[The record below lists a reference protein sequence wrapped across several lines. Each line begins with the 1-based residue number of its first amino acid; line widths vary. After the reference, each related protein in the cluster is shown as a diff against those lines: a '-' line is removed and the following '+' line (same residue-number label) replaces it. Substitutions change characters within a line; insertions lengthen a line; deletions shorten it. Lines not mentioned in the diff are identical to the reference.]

1 MIQYLFG
8 TPINMVHTTPLH
20 QWHHHHH
27 YRDLGLSWRRMSSS
41 WTTKQNKVFERALAI
56 YDRDTPDRWQ
66 NVARAVGGGKSVD
79 DVKRHY
85 EKLIKDVDRID
96 STGGHQGSHYNSS
109 NASSSSSSSSSNSRG
124 SANEDQRR
132 RYHNFQWMWHWHLES
147 RKQPEFQQDRHIWS
161 TVPADATFT
170 ISFMLSIMRVCES
183 ELALI
188 DQ

>member
-1 MIQYLFG
+1 
-8 TPINMVHTTPLH
+8 
-20 QWHHHHH
+20 
-27 YRDLGLSWRRMSSS
+27 MSSS

-85 EKLIKDVDRID
+85 EKLIKDVDHID

-109 NASSSSSSSSSNSRG
+109 NASSSSSSSSNSRG

-132 RYHNFQWMWHWHLES
+132 RYHNFHTVALLSAVTAAAPVAAS
-147 RKQPEFQQDRHIWS
+147 RR
-161 TVPADATFT
+161 
-170 ISFMLSIMRVCES
+170 
-183 ELALI
+183 
-188 DQ
+188 

>member
-1 MIQYLFG
+1 MGEGMEVGISYDLAAENEITGPMIRPYVPTCCLHKIG
-8 TPINMVHTTPLH
+8 PIVPCKKKETSEP
-20 QWHHHHH
+20 
-27 YRDLGLSWRRMSSS
+27 RDQLDLILVTFVFADATDVKEPNKPILLPPARRMSSS

-109 NASSSSSSSSSNSRG
+109 NASSSSSSSSNSRG

-132 RYHNFQWMWHWHLES
+132 RYHNFQ
-147 RKQPEFQQDRHIWS
+147 
-161 TVPADATFT
+161 
-170 ISFMLSIMRVCES
+170 
-183 ELALI
+183 
-188 DQ
+188 

>member
-1 MIQYLFG
+1 MGWPRAWLLARGFRG
-8 TPINMVHTTPLH
+8 FRSRRPLEV
-20 QWHHHHH
+20 
-27 YRDLGLSWRRMSSS
+27 
-41 WTTKQNKVFERALAI
+41 TV
-56 YDRDTPDRWQ
+56 RDTPDRWQ

-132 RYHNFQWMWHWHLES
+132 RYHNFQ
-147 RKQPEFQQDRHIWS
+147 
-161 TVPADATFT
+161 
-170 ISFMLSIMRVCES
+170 
-183 ELALI
+183 
-188 DQ
+188 